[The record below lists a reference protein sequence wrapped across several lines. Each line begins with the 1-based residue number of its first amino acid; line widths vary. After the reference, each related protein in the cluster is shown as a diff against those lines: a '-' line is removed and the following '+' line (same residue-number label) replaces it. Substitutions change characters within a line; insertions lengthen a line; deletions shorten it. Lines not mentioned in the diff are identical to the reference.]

1 MDTKKCAALLR
12 ALETG
17 SITAAAAELGYTPS
31 GVSRAVASL
40 EEELGIPLLRRSR
53 SGVVPTRE
61 CETLLPM
68 LRELLRTAARTEE
81 SAARLRGVEIGHIT
95 IGTAYSA
102 FYPRLALA
110 AAEFRRDHPGVS
122 VSFVEGLSSELAERV
137 ARGEADFCV
146 ISRRGEPCEW
156 TPLLTDSLVLWLPA
170 SHPAAA
176 KKSFPVRELESEAY
190 IEMYPERET
199 DNSRLLAA
207 LGIKTAAV
215 CSTSDIDAA
224 FAMDLLGSKP
234 AFLRLHDSDD
244 GSYAKRLP
252 RPRVSDAQAL
262 SIAKGV
268 LGEDGPYGLKALDKA
283 SRDAQ
288 LVRLKEAG
296 LSVRQICRI
305 TSIGENIVQRAK

>member
-17 SITAAAAELGYTPS
+17 SITAAASELGYTPS
-31 GVSRAVASL
+31 GVSRAMGSL
-40 EEELGIPLLRRSR
+40 EEELGVPLLRRSR
-53 SGVVPTRE
+53 SGVAPTRE

-68 LRELLRTAARTEE
+68 LRELLRTVARTEE

-146 ISRRGEPCEW
+146 ISRRSEPCEW

-190 IEMYPERET
+190 IEMYPGRET

-224 FAMDLLGSKP
+224 FAM
-234 AFLRLHDSDD
+234 
-244 GSYAKRLP
+244 
-252 RPRVSDAQAL
+252 V
-262 SIAKGV
+262 
-268 LGEDGPYGLKALDKA
+268 
-283 SRDAQ
+283 
-288 LVRLKEAG
+288 EAG
-296 LSVRQICRI
+296 LGVALMNGLHRCPTGLNVVGLPLDPPQ
-305 TSIGENIVQRAK
+305 TVEIGAATPPGELLSPAAAAFASFASARLRGNAEPAHE

>member
-31 GVSRAVASL
+31 GVSRAVVSL
-40 EEELGIPLLRRSR
+40 EEELGVPLLRRSR
-53 SGVVPTRE
+53 SGVAPTPE

-102 FYPRLALA
+102 FYPRLALT
-110 AAEFRRDHPGVS
+110 AAEFRRNHPGVS

-146 ISRRGEPCEW
+146 ISRRSEPCEW

-176 KKSFPVRELESEAY
+176 KNSFPVRELESEAY
-190 IEMYPERET
+190 IEMYPGRET

-207 LGIKTAAV
+207 LGIKTTAV
-215 CSTSDIDAA
+215 CSTSDTDAA
-224 FAMDLLGSKP
+224 FAM
-234 AFLRLHDSDD
+234 
-244 GSYAKRLP
+244 
-252 RPRVSDAQAL
+252 V
-262 SIAKGV
+262 
-268 LGEDGPYGLKALDKA
+268 
-283 SRDAQ
+283 
-288 LVRLKEAG
+288 EAG
-296 LSVRQICRI
+296 LGAALMNGLHRCPTGLNVVGLPLDPPQ
-305 TSIGENIVQRAK
+305 TVEIGAATPPGELLSPAAAAFASFAAARLHGNAEPAHE

>member
-53 SGVVPTRE
+53 SGVAPTRE

-102 FYPRLALA
+102 FYPQLALA

-146 ISRRGEPCEW
+146 ISRRSEPCEW

-176 KKSFPVRELESEAY
+176 KNSFPVRELESEAY
-190 IEMYPERET
+190 IEMYPGRET

-207 LGIKTAAV
+207 LGIKTAAA
-215 CSTSDIDAA
+215 CSTSDTDAA
-224 FAMDLLGSKP
+224 FAM
-234 AFLRLHDSDD
+234 
-244 GSYAKRLP
+244 
-252 RPRVSDAQAL
+252 V
-262 SIAKGV
+262 
-268 LGEDGPYGLKALDKA
+268 
-283 SRDAQ
+283 
-288 LVRLKEAG
+288 EAG
-296 LSVRQICRI
+296 LGVALMNGLHRCPTGLNVVALPLDPPQ
-305 TSIGENIVQRAK
+305 TVEIGAATPPEELLSPAAAAIASFASARLRGNAELAHE